1 MLKVN
6 ILLFEAQYV
15 KLQLLAHTDRLQ
27 YLRFKALVHDV
38 SHFLC
43 KKTVA
48 IDVDIE
54 FFSHLKLIQQLLVLC
69 ST

>member
-1 MLKVN
+1 MHKVD

-15 KLQLLAHTDRLQ
+15 QLQFLAYTDCLQ
-27 YLRFKALVHDV
+27 YLRFKALVHNV
-38 SHFLC
+38 SHFLS

-54 FFSHLKLIQQLLVLC
+54 FFSHLKLIQ
-69 ST
+69 